1 MVLEQMKW
9 DVIINKFEKVKISI
23 CEFGLLFWRGTWSF
37 RILREHEKTGYYVW
51 WVKRPNTGILHDW
64 VFLGEPLQTVLR

>member
-37 RILREHEKTGYYVW
+37 GILQEHEKLDIMCEEWEGQIFYM
-51 WVKRPNTGILHDW
+51 NEFFI
-64 VFLGEPLQTVLR
+64 GEPLQTVFR

>member
-9 DVIINKFEKVKISI
+9 DVIVNKFEKVKISI

-37 RILREHEKTGYYVW
+37 GILQEHEKLDIMCEEWEGQIFYM
-51 WVKRPNTGILHDW
+51 NEFFI
-64 VFLGEPLQTVLR
+64 GEPLQTVFR

>member
-1 MVLEQMKW
+1 MKW

-37 RILREHEKTGYYVW
+37 GILQEHEKLDIMCEEWEGQIFYM
-51 WVKRPNTGILHDW
+51 NEFFI
-64 VFLGEPLQTVLR
+64 GEPLQTVFR